1 MPAGMRFTI
10 IISMALTL
18 VGAGLR
24 CIPTTTFIATWY
36 LWILFS
42 IKFRFL
48 FINKNE
54 LCQLINIEHILNG
67 IGLAASTAFPSLL
80 AVTWFPPQQRTTA
93 TAMSL
98 ISFNVG
104 MSISF
109 ILGSKVVQTPRYE
122 TVANFVNISIENS
135 KVPNSN

>member
-1 MPAGMRFTI
+1 MNYA
-10 IISMALTL
+10 S
-18 VGAGLR
+18 
-24 CIPTTTFIATWY
+24 
-36 LWILFS
+36 
-42 IKFRFL
+42 
-48 FINKNE
+48 
-54 LCQLINIEHILNG
+54 
-67 IGLAASTAFPSLL
+67 LAATTAFPSLL

-135 KVPNSN
+135 TSKKLTYETSVNKTIAKYLIVTSLVKVLTFIAWRN